1 MPLDQLLTD
10 VKQILNIQV
19 RELTMKRRESYH
31 FDSKKLKDGAKII
44 LLYLDDHLTLLV
56 RPKNADDNYNW
67 SCVLNK
73 QAISQY
79 QNLQQCTASSR

>member
-1 MPLDQLLTD
+1 
-10 VKQILNIQV
+10 
-19 RELTMKRRESYH
+19 MKRREVNNH